1 LRAAGAVVFR
11 RPDCPPSRRHMPADP
26 KYKYLS
32 VSVTPDQKK
41 RIHKAAAHEGL
52 TLSQF
57 VRAITIEYMET
68 NGLWDLRGP
77 DRSKTS
83 TRNLPPKGGIKS
95 EGRDKL

>member
-1 LRAAGAVVFR
+1 
-11 RPDCPPSRRHMPADP
+11 MPTNT

-32 VSVTPDQKK
+32 VSVTEDQKT

-57 VRAITIEYMET
+57 VRAVVVEYMHT
-68 NGLWDLRGP
+68 HNLWNLRGP
-77 DRSKTS
+77 TRSVTS

-95 EGRDKL
+95 TGRDKL

>member
-1 LRAAGAVVFR
+1 
-11 RPDCPPSRRHMPADP
+11 MPANK

-32 VSVTPDQKK
+32 VSVTKDQKV

-57 VRAITIEYMET
+57 VRGVIMEYMEVH
-68 NGLWDLRGP
+68 GLWDLRGP
-77 DRSKTS
+77 IRSKTS

-95 EGRDKL
+95 TGRDKL